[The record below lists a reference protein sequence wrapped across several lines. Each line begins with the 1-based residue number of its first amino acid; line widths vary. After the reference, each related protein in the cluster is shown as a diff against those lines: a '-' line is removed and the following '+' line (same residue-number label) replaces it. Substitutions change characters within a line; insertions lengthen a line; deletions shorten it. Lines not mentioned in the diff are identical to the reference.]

1 MAAGYIAMQNRHNST
16 DKAQFKPKYFYQ
28 FRIILIGDSTVG
40 KSSLLRQFTEGQ
52 FIDTSDPTVGVD
64 FHVRVVM
71 LSADVRIKLQIWDTA
86 GQERFRSITYSY
98 YRNTVGCLIIYDI
111 TSRESFLHVE
121 DWLTEARQCVE
132 EQDVVFMLVGHKVD
146 RESRRVVSTE
156 EGERFAEANNMMFI
170 ETSAKVLCNVE
181 EAFFSVAEEV
191 YKRMERGDLG
201 LKDGWDGIKALP
213 MRPTDVLGI
222 GHTLSAEDLLEH
234 QESRRCC
241 KS

>member
-1 MAAGYIAMQNRHNST
+1 MIFFLTFS
-16 DKAQFKPKYFYQ
+16 
-28 FRIILIGDSTVG
+28 
-40 KSSLLRQFTEGQ
+40 
-52 FIDTSDPTVGVD
+52 
-64 FHVRVVM
+64 
-71 LSADVRIKLQIWDTA
+71 SADVRIKLQIWDTA

-98 YRNTVGCLIIYDI
+98 YRNTVGCLIVYDI
-111 TSRESFLHVE
+111 TSRESFLHVNE
-121 DWLTEARQCVE
+121 WLTEARQCVE
-132 EQDVVFMLVGHKVD
+132 EHDVVFMLVGHKID
-146 RESRRVVSTE
+146 RESRRAVSTE

-181 EAFFSVAEEV
+181 EAFFIVTEEV

-222 GHTLSAEDLLEH
+222 GHAVSAEDLLEQ

-241 KS
+241 SS

>member
-1 MAAGYIAMQNRHNST
+1 MMAMQNRHKSA
-16 DKAQFKPKYFYQ
+16 DKARFKPKYFYQ

-52 FIDTSDPTVGVD
+52 FIENSDPTVGVD

-98 YRNTVGCLIIYDI
+98 YRNTVGCLIVYDI
-111 TSRESFLHVE
+111 TSRESFLHVK
-121 DWLTEARQCVE
+121 DWLREARQCVE
-132 EQDVVFMLVGHKVD
+132 EQDVVFMLVGHKID
-146 RESRRVVSTE
+146 KESRRVVSTE

-170 ETSAKVLCNVE
+170 ETSAKVLCNIE
-181 EAFFSVAEEV
+181 EAFISVTEEV

-201 LKDGWDGIKALP
+201 LRDGWDGIKALP

-222 GHTLSAEDLLEH
+222 GHAVSAEDLLEQ
-234 QESRRCC
+234 QESRKCC
-241 KS
+241 N